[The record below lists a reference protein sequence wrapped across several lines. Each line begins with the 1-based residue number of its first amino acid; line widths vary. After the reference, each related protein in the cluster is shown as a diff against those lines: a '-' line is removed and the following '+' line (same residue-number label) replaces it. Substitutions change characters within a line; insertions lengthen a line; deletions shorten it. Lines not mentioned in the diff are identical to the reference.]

1 VATVSIAANPARCSG
16 RCRYKSLYR
25 SVLPASLVFLVT
37 FAVLSSAQ
45 ASRPTEAQV
54 QAAYLF
60 NFGKFVTWPE
70 PRDSGSF
77 QICILGK
84 DPFGHLLDATV
95 NGETIKDKKITIQR
109 ISSMQQAPPC
119 SILFISSSEENK
131 LAGILITAQRLN
143 LLTVSTMKRFAERGG
158 MIGLIAQQDRVRFEV
173 NLRAAEQAHLLL
185 SSELLKV
192 AVNVLENKVPGT

>member
-1 VATVSIAANPARCSG
+1 MATVSTAANPARSG
-16 RCRYKSLYR
+16 CQYETRYA
-25 SVLPASLVFLVT
+25 SVLLALFALLVT
-37 FAVLSSAQ
+37 CAPLSSAQ
-45 ASRPTEAQV
+45 GSRPSEAQV

-95 NGETIKDKKITIQR
+95 DGETIKNKKITVQR

-119 SILFISSSEENK
+119 SILFISSSEENR
-131 LAGILITAQRLN
+131 LAGILLVSQRLN
-143 LLTVSTMKRFAERGG
+143 LLTVSDMKHFAERGG
-158 MIGLIAQQDRVRFEV
+158 IIGLIAQQDRVRFEV
-173 NLRAAEQAHLLL
+173 NRTAAEQAHLLL

-192 AVNVLENKVPGT
+192 AVNVLESKVPGT